1 MEFNDV
7 KKLVKLLEKSAISE
21 IELETEGS
29 KIRLRKADPQVFAA
43 APTMV
48 QAAIPAAAPAV
59 AAQAAPAEV
68 SVESKPSYNEVKS
81 PMVGTFYTA
90 PAPDADPYVQVGDT
104 VKPGQTLC
112 IIEAMKLMNEIEA
125 DVAGRVVEIN
135 VQNESPVEFGQVLF
149 SIDTKA

>member
-1 MEFNDV
+1 MEFNEV
-7 KKLVKLLEKSAISE
+7 KKLVKLLEKSGISE

-29 KIRLRKADPQVFAA
+29 KIRLRKADPQV
-43 APTMV
+43 
-48 QAAIPAAAPAV
+48 IAAAPALVQATLPV
-59 AAQAAPAEV
+59 AAPIGSAPAAPVEV
-68 SVESKPSYNEVKS
+68 TVDAKPSYNEVKS

-90 PAPDADPYVQVGDT
+90 PAPDADPYVQVGDM

-125 DVAGRVVEIN
+125 DVAGRVAEIN